1 MIKVVDVATNSFHD
15 ARAMN
20 GELSRRQIFSDVML
34 HFRSAEEVAVE
45 FQISRQ
51 SVNKW
56 KDGIPVERCK
66 RLEELTGIPRAQLRP
81 DVFA

>member
-1 MIKVVDVATNSFHD
+1 MKVVDVATKSFQNG
-15 ARAMN
+15 RRMN
-20 GELSRRQIFSDVML
+20 GELLRRQIFDDVMS

-45 FQISRQ
+45 FEISRQ

-66 RLEELTGIPRAQLRP
+66 RLEELTGIPRAKLRP